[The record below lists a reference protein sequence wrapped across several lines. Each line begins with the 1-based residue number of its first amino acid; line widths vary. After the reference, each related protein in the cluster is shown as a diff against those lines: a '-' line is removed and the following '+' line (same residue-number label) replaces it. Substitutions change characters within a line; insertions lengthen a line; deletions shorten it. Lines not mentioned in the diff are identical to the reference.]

1 MPFTRRQF
9 LKRSGLLAAGS
20 FLGPGLFARPFVGE
34 ALADTLGDRFLVVV
48 YLSGGNDGQNTVI
61 PASNGSGTL
70 LTDYAASRATGTT
83 GGIQITPTQLQNT
96 LIGLDPSTGAQLALH
111 PGLAGLWRLQNQYD
125 AVAVIQGC
133 GYPDWSLSHEESQNA
148 FESGY
153 PVGSTVGTGWVGRYL
168 ATQYGSV
175 DVPAVNIRDSVAG
188 EFVQNT
194 TSVIAVQRLS
204 GFEFP
209 YDDQYTE
216 DNASKRAAFANLY
229 ASAAGSSGNQAGVG
243 SVGAAALSSAESY
256 QPLHALFQAD
266 RPSQSAAYSALNTGF
281 ARRMREVSKVIYG
294 VHTGQPGVNARY
306 FEVDQ
311 GGFDT
316 HSDQGGA
323 DPNGQHFRLLAS
335 VGDAIEVFYEDMRSL
350 GIEDKVCVLVWSEF
364 SRRIE
369 QNESGT
375 DHGSQGPMFAI
386 GGAVNGG
393 VYGNHPNI
401 DPLALY
407 DDGNTIYSQ
416 AAADPFRSTDIR
428 DVYGTIVK
436 HWMNMPAA
444 SIVPGIFAVD
454 SGDPNTTWQSPN
466 FDLAFLP

>member
-20 FLGPGLFARPFVGE
+20 FLGPGLFARPFLQQ
-34 ALADTLGDRFLVVV
+34 ALADTLGDRFFVVV
-48 YLSGGNDGQNTVI
+48 FLSGGNDGLNTVV
-61 PASNGSGTL
+61 PASNGLGSLRTQ
-70 LTDYAASRATGTT
+70 YADARSASTS
-83 GGIQITPTQLQNT
+83 GGIQITPAQLQNT
-96 LIGLDPSTGAQLALH
+96 LIGVDPNTGAQLGLH
-111 PGLAGLWRLQNQYD
+111 PGLAGLSRLQNQYD

-153 PVGSTVGTGWVGRYL
+153 PVGSTVGTGWVGRFL

-188 EFVQNT
+188 EFVQSA
-194 TSVIAVQRLS
+194 TSVIAVQRLA

-209 YDDQYTE
+209 YDDEYPG
-216 DNASKRAAFANLY
+216 DSASKRAAFADLY
-229 ASAAGSSGNQAGVG
+229 ASAGGASGNLRGVG
-243 SVGAAALSSAESY
+243 NVGAAALSSAESY
-256 QPLHALFQAD
+256 QPLHALYQAD
-266 RPSQSAAYSALNTGF
+266 RASASAAYGGLNSGF
-281 ARRMREVSKVIYG
+281 ARRLREVAKVIYG
-294 VHTGQPGVNARY
+294 VHTNQPGVHARY
-306 FEVDQ
+306 FELNQ

-323 DPNGQHFRLLAS
+323 DPNGAHFGQLAS
-335 VGDAIEVFYEDMRSL
+335 VGNAIEVFYEDMRSL

-364 SRRIE
+364 ARRIQ

-375 DHGSQGPMFAI
+375 DHGSQGPMLAI

-401 DPLALY
+401 DPAALY
-407 DDGNTIYSQ
+407 GDGNTVYSQ
-416 AAADPFRSTDIR
+416 AAGDPFRSTDIR
-428 DVYGTIVK
+428 DVYGTILK
-436 HWMNMPAA
+436 HWMNLPAA
-444 SIVPGIFAVD
+444 SIVPGIFAAD
-454 SGDPNTTWQSPN
+454 SGDPAVSWQSPN
-466 FDLAFLP
+466 FDLPFLP